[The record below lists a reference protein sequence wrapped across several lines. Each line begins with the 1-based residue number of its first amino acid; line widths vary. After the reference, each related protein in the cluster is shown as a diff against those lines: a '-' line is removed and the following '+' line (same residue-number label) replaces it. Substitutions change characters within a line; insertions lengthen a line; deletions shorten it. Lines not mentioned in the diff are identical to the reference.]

1 MGISKNSATS
11 RELIEIGSLDVLGTL
26 EAEVMIAKVVGEND
40 NYIWLVFGVM
50 YFRQER
56 DWCHQQ
62 EGQDASFHVWHSSIA
77 RS

>member
-1 MGISKNSATS
+1 MGISKDSATS

-26 EAEVMIAKVVGEND
+26 EAEVMIPEVVSEND
-40 NYIWLVFGVM
+40 NYIWLVFGAM
-50 YFRQER
+50 YLRPER